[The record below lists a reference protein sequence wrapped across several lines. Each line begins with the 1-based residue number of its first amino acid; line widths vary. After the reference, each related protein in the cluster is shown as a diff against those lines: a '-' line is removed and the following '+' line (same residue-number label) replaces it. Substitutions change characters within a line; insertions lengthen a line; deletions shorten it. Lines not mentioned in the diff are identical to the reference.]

1 MDEALNTALSLPSI
15 EDTLLSAVEHADLTM
30 RKYVWRGFKPKS
42 SPVTKE
48 LMVADKT
55 AKDFV
60 NEGLKRLCAGKR
72 AYDSDRTLLEN
83 LNSVTD
89 SLIWSAK
96 KTSDGTGI
104 VDFAPT
110 PDGAGSL
117 SDPLSRKPDIEPT
130 ADELLVQ
137 TEQCA
142 AQAKCFDLIK
152 SSFDG
157 DQETQAYLEA
167 LSQEF
172 YDIEE
177 IAELTGISVPKIYE
191 IRRKL
196 KKYTRRLFGVTN
208 FADFKRKLETSEN
221 ETEPKS
227 AS

>member
-1 MDEALNTALSLPSI
+1 MDEALNTALSHASI

-42 SPVTKE
+42 SPFTKE
-48 LMVADKT
+48 LIAADKT

-60 NEGLKRLCAGKR
+60 NEALKRLCAGKR

-104 VDFAPT
+104 IDFAP
-110 PDGAGSL
+110 PDGAGL
-117 SDPLSRKPDIEPT
+117 PDPLASKPGKEPN
-130 ADELLVQ
+130 AAELLVHN
-137 TEQCA
+137 EQCE

-152 SSFDG
+152 ASFDG
-157 DQETQAYLEA
+157 DKETQDYLDAISEG
-167 LSQEF
+167 F
-172 YDIEE
+172 FGTDE
-177 IAELTGISVPKIYE
+177 ISELTGIPVSQIYE

-196 KKYTRRLFGVTN
+196 KKHAKRLFGVTN
-208 FADFKRKLETSEN
+208 FADFNRKLETSEN